1 LKIGFVNCRMFKEA
15 ISMKKKIAR
24 QAGPPRVLVASL
36 RKIASKLPPKTVVI
50 AGGDRKE
57 DLCVVQSLR
66 GQAFVRRCI
75 LVGDGASIRAAARQ
89 LRMVLPPADIVA
101 TQSPEETALRTVEL
115 VEQGVAEIIL
125 KGNISTPILNR
136 AMLKIRARET
146 ISLVTM
152 FQSPYLGG
160 NRPMLLTDA
169 GVTTVCSA
177 VRMRDLIRNAAEV
190 AHVALGLPRPRIAL
204 LSANE
209 KVIESL
215 PSTTMAAELS
225 KEPWENMVVHG
236 PLSLDLAID
245 PESVRIKGVSK
256 GDDPALAEVAGQA
269 DVLVCPGLDAANILY
284 KAIMSLTLCRK
295 ASMAGITVGLRV
307 PYIILSRADNE
318 ATKRDS
324 VALCCI
330 YAERR
335 KREKAQE
342 FPTPSR

>member
-1 LKIGFVNCRMFKEA
+1 MNQNVA
-15 ISMKKKIAR
+15 
-24 QAGPPRVLVASL
+24 QAGSSGPSIAAL
-36 RKIASKLPPKTVVI
+36 RDIASGLPPKTVVI
-50 AGGDRKE
+50 AGGDRQE
-57 DLCVVQSLR
+57 DLAVCATL
-66 GQAFVRRCI
+66 QALPFVRRCV
-75 LVGDGASIRAAARQ
+75 LVGDAAAVRAAAAARG
-89 LRMVLPPADIVA
+89 VAVPEADVVA
-101 TQSPEETALRTVEL
+101 TQSPEETAQRTVEL

-125 KGNISTPILNR
+125 KGNLSTPILNR

-146 ISLVTM
+146 MSLVTM

-169 GVTTVCSA
+169 GVTTVCTA
-177 VRMRDLIRNAAEV
+177 ARMRGIVRNAAEV
-190 AHVALGLPRPRIAL
+190 AQLALELPRPRIAL

-215 PSTTMAAELS
+215 PSTTLAAELS
-225 KEPWENMVVHG
+225 KEPWDGMVVYG

-245 PESVRIKGVSK
+245 PESVRIKGLEKS
-256 GDDPALAEVAGQA
+256 GDPALREVAGRA
-269 DVLVCPGLDAANILY
+269 DVLACPGLDAANILY
-284 KAIMSLTLCRK
+284 KAIMSLTLCGA

-335 KREKAQE
+335 K
-342 FPTPSR
+342 SLG